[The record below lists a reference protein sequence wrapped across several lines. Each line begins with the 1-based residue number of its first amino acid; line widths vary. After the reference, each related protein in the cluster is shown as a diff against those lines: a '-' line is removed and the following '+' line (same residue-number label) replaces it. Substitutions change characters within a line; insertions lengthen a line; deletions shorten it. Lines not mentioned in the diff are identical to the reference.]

1 MEFFEFFRLSLIIL
15 ITVSLYWPF
24 TVPLAAA
31 AYKVRIGAQDIPLS
45 IVAYW
50 VRSTVAALGMAV
62 LSVAL
67 MAVDQA
73 LTWLGL
79 PAGPVHLV
87 MFVVFVPLGAVWM
100 FKAFELEDAWEGL
113 STLLLFVFLPGVLF
127 VLLYLAF
134 GVYPPHPVDIKR
146 WIEPVPTGV

>member
-15 ITVSLYWPF
+15 ITVSLYWPL

-31 AYKVRIGAQDIPLS
+31 AYKVRIGAQEIPLS
-45 IVAYW
+45 IVTFW

-67 MAVDQA
+67 IGSDQA

-79 PAGPVHLV
+79 PAGPVHL
-87 MFVVFVPLGAVWM
+87 A
-100 FKAFELEDAWEGL
+100 GL
-113 STLLLFVFLPGVLF
+113 
-127 VLLYLAF
+127 
-134 GVYPPHPVDIKR
+134 
-146 WIEPVPTGV
+146 PTGADWPPPAVPPPSGGSRRGR